1 MPPRAPR
8 RETIGF
14 AVAAVAG
21 IVLSAATSDAGDILL
36 VRWGVLGR
44 LAVWT
49 AVWVVAVVCALRLP
63 RRVALPAVFAVAVAL
78 RLAALAGAPY
88 TSDDL
93 YRYAWD
99 GRVQAAGL
107 NPYRYPPDSPAVARL
122 REPWL
127 WPDDAG
133 CAVIRRPP
141 GCTRINRP
149 AERTIYPPA
158 AQAWFQA
165 VYRLGGVDTRHKAWQ
180 VAGLAADVGL
190 IALLP
195 LALRTWGRD
204 ERWTALYA
212 LSPFSVMEAVNNGHV
227 DGLAALAVVAALVLA
242 GRRRPASAGALLGAA
257 VLVKL
262 YPGVL
267 LAALGARRRLALV
280 LAAVAAAAV
289 VAAGYLPYVIGEGV
303 RVLGYR
309 PGYLQ
314 EENYGQGDRYL
325 LAGILG
331 LPPAATTA
339 VAAAGAAGVLIWVL
353 VGSGRSGHAGRSRR
367 SGHAGRSRRSGHAGR
382 PDVARGQ
389 AALLGAL
396 LLAATPVQPWY
407 AVVLLAVATVAAAPA
422 WATVAAAGYPYYF
435 AVIFDHPNTV
445 AIGRASYGLA
455 LVAVV
460 LAGWRR
466 RPSTIGTGGTQA
478 DPAPARPRGRRP
490 GAGGARHWWRPRVG
504 RPAGG

>member
-1 MPPRAPR
+1 VPPR

-21 IVLSAATSDAGDILL
+21 IALSAATSDAGDLLL
-36 VRWGVLGR
+36 VRWGVLAR
-44 LAVWT
+44 LAAWT

-78 RLAALAGAPY
+78 RLAALAGPPS

-99 GRVQAAGL
+99 GRVQAAGIS
-107 NPYRYPPDSPAVARL
+107 PYRHPPDSPAVSRL

-133 CAVIRRPP
+133 CAVIHRPP
-141 GCTRINRP
+141 GCARINRP

-158 AQAWFQA
+158 AQAWFRA
-165 VYRLGGVDTRHKAWQ
+165 VYRLGGVEARHKAWQ
-180 VAGLAADVGL
+180 VAGLAADLGL
-190 IALLP
+190 VALLP
-195 LALRTWGRD
+195 VALRAWGRD

-212 LSPFSVMEAVNNGHV
+212 LSPFPVMEAVNNGHV

-242 GRRRPASAGALLGAA
+242 GRRRPASAGAALGAA

-262 YPGVL
+262 YPGFL
-267 LAALGARRRLALV
+267 LAALGPSGPSSGGRGAHRQAARVVAG
-280 LAAVAAAAV
+280 VAAAAV
-289 VAAGYLPYVIGEGV
+289 VAAGYLPHVVGEGV
-303 RVLGYR
+303 RVLGYL
-309 PGYLQ
+309 PGYLR
-314 EENYGQGDRYL
+314 EEKYGEGGRYL
-325 LAGILG
+325 LAGLLG
-331 LPPAATTA
+331 LPPSATAA
-339 VAAAGAAGVLIWVL
+339 VAAAGAVGVLIWVL
-353 VGSGRSGHAGRSRR
+353 VGSRR
-367 SGHAGRSRRSGHAGR
+367 SGHAGRRR
-382 PDVARGQ
+382 PDVPRGQ

-435 AVIFDHPNTV
+435 AVILDHPHAV
-445 AIGRASYGLA
+445 AIGRTSYGLA
-455 LVAVV
+455 LVTVALVS
-460 LAGWRR
+460 WRR
-466 RPSTIGTGGTQA
+466 RGAPPGPS
-478 DPAPARPRGRRP
+478 P
-490 GAGGARHWWRPRVG
+490 V
-504 RPAGG
+504 